1 MKLEARSDMKQAK
14 IDKKAIGKSTIRD
27 SKGLDEAIDRELRKV
42 PSTEMQ
48 YEQIYTFVRGM
59 LDETRE
65 SEEQFRM
72 QLADMESELH
82 KVQEDIQIAKTNLE
96 MNNSCM

>member
-1 MKLEARSDMKQAK
+1 MKQAR
-14 IDKKAIGKSTIRD
+14 IDKKAIGKSTVRD
-27 SKGLDEAIDRELRKV
+27 SKWLEEAIDRELSNV
-42 PSTEMQ
+42 PSIEMHF
-48 YEQIYTFVRGM
+48 EQIYTFVRGM
-59 LDETRE
+59 LDETKE

-82 KVQEDIQIAKTNLE
+82 KIQEDTQIAKTNLE